1 MNILVLATP
10 EQEAEFGL
18 RFYNRA
24 YLHLQNPEELALWLP
39 QADLVFDLLLHEQ
52 PWRIEQYKKEGKADK
67 LLVFCN
73 ASGFELEAL
82 AADYLPL
89 NFHLV
94 GLHPSSTSFEREV
107 LEVSILQ
114 ESSRRAVDKACVF
127 LATLYEIK

>member
-1 MNILVLATP
+1 MNTLVLATP

-24 YLHLQNPEELALWLP
+24 YLHLQNPEELTLWLP

-52 PWRIEQYKKEGKADK
+52 PWRVEHYNRLGKGEK
-67 LLVFCN
+67 LTVFCL
-73 ASGFELEAL
+73 ATSFELETL
-82 AADYLPL
+82 ASEFLPL
-89 NFHLV
+89 TFHLV
-94 GLHPSSTSFEREV
+94 GLHPSSIDFKREV
-107 LEVSILQ
+107 LEISILQ